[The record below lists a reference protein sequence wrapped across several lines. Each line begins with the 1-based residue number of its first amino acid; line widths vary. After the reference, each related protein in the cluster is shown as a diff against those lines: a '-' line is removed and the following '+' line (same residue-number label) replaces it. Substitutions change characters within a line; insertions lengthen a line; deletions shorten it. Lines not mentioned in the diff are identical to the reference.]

1 MTSTSPPGGGPP
13 LFAFEQTD
21 DLALLPL
28 AARRA
33 LDLAG
38 QKLSLQGWQS
48 LPRDQRLAL
57 IEAGAQ
63 EQVPVVQ
70 VRALASNAT
79 PPPTPQEA
87 RPDPPLD
94 SMLPSLPGLL
104 GPDRTLPPE
113 RWASLRALER
123 YAFRHLA
130 RPERQA
136 QLWSFFDERCAPPRP
151 THLDEQGEARMVGV
165 AAKPV
170 TFRRAVASAR
180 VTMEPAVLAQITEHG
195 APKGDAFGVAR
206 IAGIQGAKRTHELI
220 PLCHGLQLTRV
231 EIRFDLGPEP
241 GVVQILATAEA
252 LDRTGVEMEAL
263 TGASVAALTLY
274 DMVKGMQRDVVI
286 GPLQLEQ
293 KEGGR
298 SGLWRRGDRP

>member
-1 MTSTSPPGGGPP
+1 
-13 LFAFEQTD
+13 
-21 DLALLPL
+21 
-28 AARRA
+28 
-33 LDLAG
+33 
-38 QKLSLQGWQS
+38 
-48 LPRDQRLAL
+48 
-57 IEAGAQ
+57 
-63 EQVPVVQ
+63 
-70 VRALASNAT
+70 
-79 PPPTPQEA
+79 
-87 RPDPPLD
+87 
-94 SMLPSLPGLL
+94 
-104 GPDRTLPPE
+104 
-113 RWASLRALER
+113 
-123 YAFRHLA
+123 
-130 RPERQA
+130 
-136 QLWSFFDERCAPPRP
+136 
-151 THLDEQGEARMVGV
+151 
-165 AAKPV
+165 
-170 TFRRAVASAR
+170 
-180 VTMEPAVLAQITEHG
+180 MEPAVLAQITEHG